1 MINGN
6 LLENYSK
13 GKEGREQVSMEEAGG
28 EGGLKRLAREKGC
41 GVDGCGSVDD

>member
-28 EGGLKRLAREKGC
+28 K
-41 GVDGCGSVDD
+41 VV